1 MSWLVYSLIK
11 SGGPILVF
19 FIKSGCCPKNR
30 LATKNPIHGKNLAQL
45 KDRLPKA
52 KKVKSGKP
60 KIEKY

>member
-1 MSWLVYSLIK
+1 
-11 SGGPILVF
+11 
-19 FIKSGCCPKNR
+19 